1 MKIQISDH
9 FTYKKLLR
17 FCLPTIG
24 MMIFTS
30 LYGIVDGYFVSNF
43 VGKTAFAAVN
53 LVWPVIMIFGC
64 FGFMIGTGGSA
75 LVGKTLGEEDTKL
88 AQRYFTMLTLLT
100 VILGMILSVIGII
113 AMPEIA
119 RLLRATEEMMGD
131 CILYGRIMIGLN
143 IAFMLQY
150 FFQSLFVTAGKPQLG
165 FIVTIAAG
173 VTNILLDALFVA
185 AFRWGIA
192 GAAWASV
199 IGECVGGILPL
210 LYFARSNDSPLHFV
224 RTKLELVP
232 LRKACMNGSSELMSN
247 ISANVVAILY
257 NLQLLHYAGENG
269 VAAYGVVMYTQM
281 IFAAIFMGYA
291 IGTAPIVSYH
301 YGAAHY
307 EELKNMLKK
316 SVLLML
322 GTGVAML
329 FLAWALAR
337 PLALL
342 FVGYDE
348 TLCEMTHHAL
358 WIYGFSFVLCGLNM
372 FASSFFTALNNGG
385 VSAAIAFLRTLV
397 FQSLAVLTLPL
408 LFKLDGIWW
417 AVTVAEV
424 FALFISTAF
433 LIGKRKEYH
442 YL

>member
-75 LVGKTLGEEDTKL
+75 LVGKTLGEEDPKR
-88 AQRYFTMLTLLT
+88 AQRYFSMLTLLT
-100 VILGMILSVIGII
+100 ALLGVVLSVIGIV
-113 AMPEIA
+113 AMPAIA
-119 RLLRATEEMMGD
+119 RLLGATEEMMGD

-143 IAFMLQY
+143 VAFMLQY

-224 RTKLELVP
+224 RTKLELAP

-358 WIYGFSFVLCGLNM
+358 WIYGFSFILCGLNM

>member
-75 LVGKTLGEEDTKL
+75 LVGKTLGEEDPKR
-88 AQRYFTMLTLLT
+88 AQRYFSMLTLLT
-100 VILGMILSVIGII
+100 ALLGVVLSVIGIV
-113 AMPEIA
+113 AMPAIA
-119 RLLRATEEMMGD
+119 RLLGATEEMMGD

-143 IAFMLQY
+143 VAFMLQY

-257 NLQLLHYAGENG
+257 NLQLLHG

-348 TLCEMTHHAL
+348 TLCEMTRHAL
-358 WIYGFSFVLCGLNM
+358 WIYGFSFILCGLNM